1 MIDLTERVLV
11 TGAAGFIGRWVVAE
25 LLDRGYTVCG
35 VDDLSNGSREN
46 VAAFADDPAFS
57 IRQGDVTEAGTVEGL
72 FDEEFAA
79 CIHLA
84 AEIDVHESLEEP
96 MDHFRT
102 NVAGTQQILEGC
114 RRTDTRLA
122 LVGTCMVYDVAGETG
137 GIDESH
143 PVEPASPYAGTKLAG
158 EAIAMSYYHG
168 YDLPV
173 TVLRPFNTYGPYQQT
188 GMAGGVVSIFT
199 SRDIRNETLQIFGD
213 GTQTRDLMYATDC
226 ARFVADG
233 AFSEAATGEVI
244 NGGTGR
250 DISIND
256 LAELVATPGTD
267 IEHVEHH
274 HPQSEIG
281 TLRCDPSKAA
291 DLLGWQPEVSLEE
304 GVDRLREWLER
315 RHAEGTA

>member
-1 MIDLTERVLV
+1 VIGLTESVLV

-35 VDDLSNGSREN
+35 VDDFSNGNPEN
-46 VAAFADDPAFS
+46 VAAFSDDPAFS
-57 IRQGDVTEAGTVEGL
+57 IREGDVTEEATVREL

-102 NVAGTQQILEGC
+102 NLVGTQQILEAC

-143 PVEPASPYAGTKLAG
+143 PVEPVSPYAGTKLAG
-158 EAIAMSYYHG
+158 EEIAMSYYHG

-173 TVLRPFNTYGPYQQT
+173 TVLRPFNTYGPYQKT

-199 SRDIRNETLQIFGD
+199 SRDIRNGTLQIFGD

-226 ARFVADG
+226 ARFVVDG
-233 AFSEAATGEVI
+233 TFSGRAVGEII

-250 DISIND
+250 DISVND

-274 HPQSEIG
+274 HPQSEIE
-281 TLRCDPSKAA
+281 TLRCDPSKAT
-291 DLLGWQPEVSLEE
+291 DLLGWEPEVSLEE

-315 RHAEGTA
+315 RHAEGEA